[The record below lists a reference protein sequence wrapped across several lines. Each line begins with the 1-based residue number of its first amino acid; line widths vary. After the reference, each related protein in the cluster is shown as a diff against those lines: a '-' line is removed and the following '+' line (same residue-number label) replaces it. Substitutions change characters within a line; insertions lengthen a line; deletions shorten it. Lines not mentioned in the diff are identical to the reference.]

1 VLNDAK
7 GSNVSRNTISDT
19 KGYAI
24 YLKGKSD
31 FKNVSSNYI
40 YNIKTCGIYM
50 NSTAKVGNINKN
62 IIDINSSIKSAIHI
76 NDKASAKFI
85 KSNKINTKTKKNS
98 KKLKVKCKNGI
109 QISSKK
115 CAIKQISGN
124 TIKKYKSKPILV
136 TASST
141 KPKITK
147 NKV

>member
-1 VLNDAK
+1 MKNE
-7 GSNVSRNTISDT
+7 SIS
-19 KGYAI
+19 
-24 YLKGKSD
+24 
-31 FKNVSSNYI
+31 
-40 YNIKTCGIYM
+40 
-50 NSTAKVGNINKN
+50 
-62 IIDINSSIKSAIHI
+62 
-76 NDKASAKFI
+76 KFI

-136 TASST
+136 AASST